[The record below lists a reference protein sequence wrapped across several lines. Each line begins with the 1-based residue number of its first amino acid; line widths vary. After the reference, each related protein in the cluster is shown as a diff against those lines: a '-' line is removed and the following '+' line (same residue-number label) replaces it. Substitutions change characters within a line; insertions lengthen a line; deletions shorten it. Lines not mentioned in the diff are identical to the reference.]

1 VERIQAFLLEKWIQA
16 TIKAVFRKLRMLRK
30 LGLIEFVRGERAEG
44 DYKALLL
51 NSEKIEDEAWKDV
64 KALGL
69 RRLGSEV

>member
-1 VERIQAFLLEKWIQA
+1 
-16 TIKAVFRKLRMLRK
+16 MLRK